1 MLILMIQQSLS
12 FPLFPVFDITQALLN
27 YQKYLFF
34 VHLLGYVSL
43 HASFVPNILIN
54 SYIRIR

>member
-1 MLILMIQQSLS
+1 MIQQSLS